1 MSDTKDQTLPVNVR
15 LKPVSPL
22 RARTRRTYNHRR
34 WSMPTATTKEK
45 VRALVA
51 AQLGGASYF
60 LKIDGIRGES
70 QDRQHKDEIELQ
82 SFAWGNSNADSQGGA
97 SGTASGKVTFQDF
110 QFAAPASKAGPQ
122 LMLHCATSQ
131 LIKRAVMTGRKEG
144 GRAPLEYLKITLED
158 VLVASYLSSGSS
170 GDGGAP
176 IDTASLKFGKIE
188 VEYREM
194 RADGKIGDTVRVSF
208 DIAKNA
214 GS

>member
-1 MSDTKDQTLPVNVR
+1 
-15 LKPVSPL
+15 
-22 RARTRRTYNHRR
+22 
-34 WSMPTATTKEK
+34 MPTSTTKEK

-60 LKIDGIRGES
+60 LKIEGIRGES
-70 QDRQHKDEIELQ
+70 QDRQHKEEIELQ
-82 SFAWGNSNADSQGGA
+82 SFAWGNSIAYPQGDA
-97 SGTASGKVTFQDF
+97 SETASGKVTFQNF

-122 LMLHCATSQ
+122 LMLHCATGQ
-131 LIKRAVMTGRKEG
+131 PIKSAVMTGRKES

-158 VLVASYLSSGSS
+158 VLVASYFSSGSS

-176 IDTASLKFGKIE
+176 MDTISLKFGKIE
-188 VEYREM
+188 VEHREFK
-194 RADGKIGDTVRVSF
+194 ADGSIGNTVKVSF